1 MSFGQHLKKLVAE
14 NQIMVVLLA
23 LILGLLIPAQLRW
36 LNAYSTQ
43 LLILVFFFSSLRLTF
58 GEIVG
63 YARDWKMLLI
73 ANVFMLIVI
82 PLALYYPFLPF
93 SREWAIAL
101 LILGAMPT
109 GMTIALVADFFGG
122 KTSLALLI
130 TTTTSLLAPLTIP
143 LVFKIAVGQAI
154 PIPVFQMF
162 WSLFL
167 TIVIPFIFAML
178 VKRAVPKFIN
188 KHDNIWRQLSVIAF
202 GVLIAGIV
210 ADTGGDTF
218 ISVSIRDVLI
228 VGLSMLWLGLITT
241 GAYELLPW
249 RAPSERITVALCLIY
264 LNNTLALFV
273 GDRFFRSIGVV
284 PKLLLLLLVVNILLP
299 PLKLIASK
307 LTHPHVSNRNPLT

>member
-1 MSFGQHLKKLVAE
+1 MSVGQHLKKLITE

-23 LILGLLIPAQLRW
+23 LILGLVFPSQLRW

-43 LLILVFFFSSLRLTF
+43 LLISVFFFSSLRLTF

-63 YARDWKMLLI
+63 YAKDWKMLLV
-73 ANVFMLIVI
+73 ANAFMLVVI

-130 TTTTSLLAPLTIP
+130 TTTTSLLAPLMIP
-143 LVFKIAVGQAI
+143 LVFQIAVGQAI

-167 TIVIPFIFAML
+167 TIVIPFILAML
-178 VKRAVPKFIN
+178 VKRAVPKFVN
-188 KHDNIWRQLSVIAF
+188 KYDSIWRQLSVIAF

-210 ADTGGDTF
+210 ADTGGNTF
-218 ISVSIRDVLI
+218 ISVTGKDVLI
-228 VGLSMLWLGLITT
+228 LALSMIWLGIITAA
-241 GAYELLPW
+241 AYELLPW
-249 RAPSERITVALCLIY
+249 RTPSERITVALCLIY
-264 LNNTLALFV
+264 LNNTLALFI
-273 GDRFFRSIGVV
+273 GDRFFKNAGVV

-299 PLKLIASK
+299 PLKLAASK
-307 LTHPHVSNRNPLT
+307 LTHPHIPNKNPLT